1 MPPPPSTLLG
11 SPPKPPPPNKF
22 SKDDWDDHFK
32 EPSWAY
38 PQPGQSPARA
48 DARRQ
53 KQANGVRRAT
63 MPKPA
68 TVSSVDANGEEGS
81 HLRSST
87 NGVDSNRSSSSA
99 MDLDSTPP
107 AKPVHAAPPTQPP
120 RPDAAAPGSRPPTSG
135 SHAPKSAD
143 ADPHS
148 HLNLA
153 DFKHAA
159 PFAPSKSGFADLRD
173 LQSDLPFE
181 SGPGA
186 PPGSSASHHSVAGM
200 GPLHSH
206 PQKLALPAPPRPP
219 PAPARRDRLSKQ
231 DWEAYGAAMRPYLA
245 EWNAFNK
252 RMLAHF
258 NAREARVETEL
269 PDAWVLA
276 RGEEGFRKYVA
287 GLEED
292 VRVRAHW
299 DACWQGH
306 IDAMRTYG
314 EVRRM
319 AAMGRF
325 FG

>member
-1 MPPPPSTLLG
+1 
-11 SPPKPPPPNKF
+11 
-22 SKDDWDDHFK
+22 
-32 EPSWAY
+32 
-38 PQPGQSPARA
+38 
-48 DARRQ
+48 
-53 KQANGVRRAT
+53 

-68 TVSSVDANGEEGS
+68 AVSSVNANGEEGT
-81 HLRSST
+81 HPRSST

-99 MDLDSTPP
+99 MDLDNTPP
-107 AKPVHAAPPTQPP
+107 AKSAHNVPPPP
-120 RPDAAAPGSRPPTSG
+120 PPPPQQSRPDAAAPGSRPPTSG

-143 ADPHS
+143 VDAHPRF
-148 HLNLA
+148 NLT
-153 DFKHAA
+153 DLKHTA
-159 PFAPSKSGFADLRD
+159 PFAPSKSGLADLRD
-173 LQSDLPFE
+173 LHSDLPFE
-181 SGPGA
+181 SAPGA
-186 PPGSSASHHSVAGM
+186 PPSSSSASQHSAAAGM
-200 GPLHSH
+200 GLGPVHSH
-206 PQKLALPAPPRPP
+206 AQKLTLPAPPRAP

-231 DWEAYGAAMRPYLA
+231 DWEVYGGAMRPYLA

-276 RGEEGFRKYVA
+276 RGEDGFRKYVA